1 MTLPPIARTVTRLLA
16 LAVVAAATGATHAP
30 ASAAPVRTTFAQP
43 SPVYVG
49 DRNAGASSAAA
60 VVIPADGEGESLE
73 STATFD
79 RPGVVLDV
87 NVAITGLTHASPYD
101 LQLLLVGPGGEQAL
115 LMSDP
120 PPSSEGVDNISFA
133 FDDDGVIFNEHFPLV
148 EGERY
153 QPEPDLGAEL
163 PHPAPLPAFPGDLS
177 VFDGTDA
184 AGEWL
189 LYVHDSRGVGG
200 QITGWGLE
208 LQLATTPYPSTLSVS
223 GVAGP
228 ITDLDV
234 SLLDIASMFAPDMD
248 VLLVGPQGQ
257 RATLMSDVGS
267 GDDISGVD
275 LEFDD
280 SATKALPDDTALAS
294 GRFQPT
300 DGRGSPADSYPGLTP
315 TPVGEARLG
324 VFNGTDPNGVWS
336 LYAVDDLGGDFS
348 EILGGWSLDIAVD
361 DGVVPSPPVAI
372 VPPPAVSQDTTS
384 PTAKKLTPR
393 RNAVRVSATA
403 KVTVVASEK
412 LAPSSV
418 TRRTVLL
425 AKGKTRVK
433 AKVALE
439 RGKTIVLTPRKRLA
453 AGTYEVTVSPKVT
466 DLAGNAFDGK
476 AKTGVQTL
484 RWRFTV

>member
-1 MTLPPIARTVTRLLA
+1 M
-16 LAVVAAATGATHAP
+16 
-30 ASAAPVRTTFAQP
+30 
-43 SPVYVG
+43 
-49 DRNAGASSAAA
+49 
-60 VVIPADGEGESLE
+60 
-73 STATFD
+73 
-79 RPGVVLDV
+79 
-87 NVAITGLTHASPYD
+87 
-101 LQLLLVGPGGEQAL
+101 
-115 LMSDP
+115 
-120 PPSSEGVDNISFA
+120 
-133 FDDDGVIFNEHFPLV
+133 
-148 EGERY
+148 
-153 QPEPDLGAEL
+153 
-163 PHPAPLPAFPGDLS
+163 
-177 VFDGTDA
+177 
-184 AGEWL
+184 
-189 LYVHDSRGVGG
+189 
-200 QITGWGLE
+200 
-208 LQLATTPYPSTLSVS
+208 
-223 GVAGP
+223 
-228 ITDLDV
+228 
-234 SLLDIASMFAPDMD
+234 
-248 VLLVGPQGQ
+248 
-257 RATLMSDVGS
+257 
-267 GDDISGVD
+267 
-275 LEFDD
+275 
-280 SATKALPDDTALAS
+280 
-294 GRFQPT
+294 
-300 DGRGSPADSYPGLTP
+300 
-315 TPVGEARLG
+315 
-324 VFNGTDPNGVWS
+324 FNGTDPNGVWS